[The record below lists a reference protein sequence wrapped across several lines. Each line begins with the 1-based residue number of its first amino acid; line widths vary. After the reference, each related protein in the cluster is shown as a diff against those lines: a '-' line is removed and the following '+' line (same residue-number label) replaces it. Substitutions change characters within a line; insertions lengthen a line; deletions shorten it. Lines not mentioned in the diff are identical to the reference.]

1 MADDAQG
8 SSVLIVDDA
17 PENLRLLAEV
27 LKRGGLVPRPVTS
40 GRLAIEAAVADPPDL
55 VLLDVRM
62 PEMSGVDVCR
72 WFKQH
77 ERLRSIPIIFL
88 SGLQGTDDKVEAF
101 RAGGVDYISKPF
113 QNQEVL
119 ARIKTHLRLRQLQ
132 METVSHTMQLEQ
144 RVAEQVKAV
153 TASQMATIFALAKL
167 AEARDDDTG
176 GHIERVQTFGRVL
189 AEQMRQMRLRVT
201 QLTTEFIDNLYQ
213 TASLHDIGKV
223 GAPDAILL
231 KPGKL
236 TTEEFAEMKKH
247 CALGANT
254 LAAVLERHPDNQFLR
269 MGVAV
274 ARSHHEKWDGSGY
287 PDGLKGA
294 AIPLAA
300 RIVALADFYD
310 ALTSKRCY
318 RPAFS
323 HEDACGM
330 IQEGSGTH
338 FDPDVVAA
346 FRADKDKFR
355 CIRQQMQD
363 QPAA

>member
-132 METVSHTMQLEQ
+132 VEMVSHTVQLEQ

-189 AEQMRQMRLRVT
+189 AERMRQMRLRVT